1 MARHMRKMSE
11 SMLDLTV
18 AQHNEELSLVAQA
31 RAGERDAFD
40 VLFQR
45 HKPFIYN
52 VCYRMLGS
60 AEDAID
66 ATQSAFIQAYR
77 GLNSFRGDAS
87 FRSWLYRIA
96 VNLST
101 SMLRQ
106 GIRRGEVQLE
116 MEYPYHEDSG
126 NDRVWEALHDLIP
139 DLKAALVLFY
149 FQGLSCREMAHAM
162 GCSEGAVR
170 TRLHR
175 ARIAFKKKY
184 VELET

>member
-1 MARHMRKMSE
+1 MPE

-31 RAGERDAFD
+31 REGNRDAFD

-45 HKPFIYN
+45 HKRFIYN

-60 AEDAID
+60 ADDAID

-77 GLNSFRGDAS
+77 ALSSFRGDAS

-96 VNLST
+96 VNQST

-106 GIRRGEVQLE
+106 SIRRGEIQIQ
-116 MEYPYHEDSG
+116 MEYGDRMDHED
-126 NDRVWEALHDLIP
+126 DRVWEALHDLIP

-149 FQGLSCREMAHAM
+149 FQGLSCREMAQAM

-184 VELET
+184 VELEG

>member
-1 MARHMRKMSE
+1 MLRQMRKTSE
-11 SMLDLTV
+11 SMLELTV
-18 AQHNEELSLVAQA
+18 GQHDEELSLVRQA
-31 RAGERDAFD
+31 REGERAAFD

-60 AEDAID
+60 AEDAVD
-66 ATQSAFIQAYR
+66 ATQSSFIQAYR
-77 GLNSFRGDAS
+77 GLKGFRGDAS

-96 VNLST
+96 VNLCT

-106 GIRRGEVQLE
+106 EMRRGEVQLE
-116 MEYPYHEDSG
+116 MDYPGHESRSD
-126 NDRVWEALHDLIP
+126 DRVWETILGLLP
-139 DLKAALVLFY
+139 DLRSALVLFY
-149 FQGLSCREMAHAM
+149 FQGLSCRDMAAAL

-175 ARIAFKKKY
+175 ARTAFKRKFK
-184 VELET
+184 ELEA